1 VEQSITS
8 SVVHTGTNVTS
19 SEMSARRGTVGAVDP
34 MLDSALLVHAV
45 DRSPDGVLIVDIDGV
60 IHFANASVARLAGRP
75 AEEFVGRSVDE
86 LVPESMR
93 PAHRE
98 HRRSFAHAPSQRPM
112 GSGLELMLMRSD
124 RTLVP
129 VEISLSPLEHDGQRY
144 VIAAVRDVSE
154 RVESQRRLAA
164 ANEQLTLAS
173 ERARIGRDLHDVVLQ
188 HLYGMGLSVQAVAV
202 SAEGEIEAKLESVV
216 DDVDRIISEVR
227 TIVFTLGTSGTG
239 SAGGD
244 GSLGK
249 ELADVMAQANR
260 VLGFTP
266 ALRLEGPVETVVT
279 DEIRTEM
286 VASMREALG
295 NVARHA
301 SASRADVL
309 VELTGDHLMMCVA
322 DNGVGPPA
330 DLARAYRGGHG
341 LANLRSRAASL
352 GGSCSLT
359 RGVEGG
365 AVLMWTVPFA

>member
-1 VEQSITS
+1 MS
-8 SVVHTGTNVTS
+8 SL
-19 SEMSARRGTVGAVDP
+19 
-34 MLDSALLVHAV
+34 LDSALLVHAV

-60 IHFANASVARLAGRP
+60 IHFANASIAKLAGRP
-75 AEEFVGRSVDE
+75 AEDFVGRSVDE
-86 LVPESMR
+86 LVPESLR

-98 HRRSFAHAPSQRPM
+98 HRRSFAASPSQRPM
-112 GSGLELMLMRSD
+112 GSGLELLLLRRD
-124 RTLVP
+124 GQFVP
-129 VEISLSPLEHDGQRY
+129 VEISLSPLEHEGQRY
-144 VIAAVRDVSE
+144 VIAAVRDVTE
-154 RVESQRRLAA
+154 RIESQRRLAA

-202 SAEGEIEAKLESVV
+202 SADGEVAERLESIV

-239 SAGGD
+239 TAATD
-244 GSLGK
+244 HTLGQ

-266 ALRLEGPVETVVT
+266 ALRLEGPVESAVT

-301 SASRADVL
+301 NASSADVL
-309 VELTGDHLMMCVA
+309 VELSGNHLTMRVA
-322 DNGVGPPA
+322 DNGTGPPA
-330 DLARAYRGGHG
+330 DLAAAYRGGHG

-352 GGSCSLT
+352 GGSCALT
-359 RGVEGG
+359 SGAGGG
-365 AVLMWTVPFA
+365 AVLVWTVPFA